1 LARTNS
7 APQRQSPQFRESNPH
22 TEDYISAI
30 AAIAANILSI
40 GRRLF
45 ETTRLLFATTSRRHS
60 MKRLFATAA
69 LLLAVGTALPALA
82 ATPHNALPAEHR
94 QVQQHRMN
102 TSGYINGYDAY
113 AAQTG
118 APFVN
123 APRNTRGCVE
133 RTDSGSYSAF
143 PSWEV
148 CN

>member
-1 LARTNS
+1 
-7 APQRQSPQFRESNPH
+7 
-22 TEDYISAI
+22 
-30 AAIAANILSI
+30 
-40 GRRLF
+40 
-45 ETTRLLFATTSRRHS
+45 
-60 MKRLFATAA
+60 MKHLFATAA

-82 ATPHNALPAEHR
+82 ATPYNAAAAQHR
-94 QVQQHRMN
+94 QVQQHRVN

-118 APFVN
+118 APFAN